1 MFELQLDPVGGE
13 HFGKVLNRGVTGS
26 DLFIFNRMTLAAL
39 LGRVSRLA
47 CAEAERLVRGPL
59 QESRCEQMLPW
70 IEMVTSKMVR
80 SGGLL

>member
-47 CAEAERLVRGPL
+47 CAEAERLVRRPL
-59 QESRCEQMLPW
+59 QESRCKQMPSW
-70 IEMVTSKMVR
+70 IEMITSKMVR
-80 SGGLL
+80 SGGVL